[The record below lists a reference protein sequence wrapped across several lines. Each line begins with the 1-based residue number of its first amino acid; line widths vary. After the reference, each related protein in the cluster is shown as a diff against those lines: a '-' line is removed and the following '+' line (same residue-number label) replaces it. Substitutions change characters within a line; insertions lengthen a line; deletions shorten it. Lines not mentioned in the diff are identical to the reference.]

1 MLLAIAIIW
10 LVFSVLNGIG
20 GIRLVFALILAA
32 IAFMGIGLILGG
44 CVEVLGGFG
53 IPFYGDGPDDQ
64 QNFYGYLM
72 IFVAVVSL
80 AMGIAST
87 RDPNAK
93 KRRKKRNKMMSFRLW
108 QKPKRRTARLIKA

>member
-10 LVFSVLNGIG
+10 LVFSALNGIG
-20 GIRLVFALILAA
+20 GIRLVFSLILAA
-32 IAFMGIGLILGG
+32 IAFVGIGLILGG
-44 CVEVLGGFG
+44 CVEVLRGMG
-53 IPFYGDGPDDQ
+53 ISFYGDGPDDQ